1 VSYVV
6 ADSFQETTT
15 TTLTASDIK
24 KVIVVMLL
32 YGTMWGLGLLG
43 IFMCSVH
50 HAKNRRGMVLG
61 QRAVKKEFNRS
72 REDIRQYLTTYGEYQ
87 VSTNS
92 SHFIFSV
99 AVAEVLPSV
108 FRAKAGLTRFWE
120 EVSKSH
126 RYLLLFTASGGD
138 GDKKR
143 MLTGL
148 HLLTVQ
154 SMLMFILAVFYDL
167 QYPQDNGACG
177 TYETEELCLEPNS
190 VLDSSNHLCRW
201 VSDPSPP
208 SSASSSAPVEYCEG
222 RPVTMTLK
230 TIVIISIYVSMFT
243 ALINLVVDFLFVD
256 ILFAPTMESTQ
267 REKAFQSLSI
277 SKQATKQVPSSQPEL
292 SPQAK
297 ANQTRKVEEV
307 SSTSTPLTPVV
318 TRASLRVK
326 RLSQSVNLELET
338 TRVLPSSTLEAHEL
352 AKISVSDMI
361 GDRMSAIKNILT
373 RQETQRRASTRRS
386 ISFQKHIP
394 LNETSVADQFVD
406 LSVDIAEQRK
416 ELKRSQQEKFDEM
429 WG

>member
-1 VSYVV
+1 
-6 ADSFQETTT
+6 
-15 TTLTASDIK
+15 
-24 KVIVVMLL
+24 
-32 YGTMWGLGLLG
+32 
-43 IFMCSVH
+43 
-50 HAKNRRGMVLG
+50 
-61 QRAVKKEFNRS
+61 
-72 REDIRQYLTTYGEYQ
+72 
-87 VSTNS
+87 
-92 SHFIFSV
+92 
-99 AVAEVLPSV
+99 VLPSV

-126 RYLLLFTASGGD
+126 RYLLLFTASGED

-167 QYPQDNGACG
+167 QYPQDDGACG
-177 TYETEELCLEPNS
+177 TYETEKLCLEPNS

-208 SSASSSAPVEYCEG
+208 SFASSAPVEYCES

-256 ILFAPTMESTQ
+256 ILFAPTMESTK
-267 REKAFQSLSI
+267 REKALQSLSATKP
-277 SKQATKQVPSSQPEL
+277 SKQSSSSPEQRQQPR
-292 SPQAK
+292 SK

-307 SSTSTPLTPVV
+307 SARSTPLTPVV
-318 TRASLRVK
+318 THPSSRVK
-326 RLSQSVNLELET
+326 RLSQSLNKMQSGNLELET
-338 TRVLPSSTLEAHEL
+338 TRVLPSTTLEAHEL

-361 GDRMSAIKNILT
+361 GDRMSAIKTTLT

-386 ISFQKHIP
+386 VSFQKSIP
-394 LNETSVADQFVD
+394 LDEMSVADQFVD

-416 ELKRSQQEKFDEM
+416 ELKRNQQERFDEM